1 MRLLFT
7 FTLKIPYYN
16 TEEGI
21 GLSKRTKII
30 VIKDGHDKV
39 MPIVDEATQEYF
51 ENIHQMLTDGF
62 KDKCWK
68 MI

>member
-1 MRLLFT
+1 MSRKEHFGIT
-7 FTLKIPYYN
+7 FLKKNDAWKQYVKN
-16 TEEGI
+16 A
-21 GLSKRTKII
+21 
-30 VIKDGHDKV
+30 VKDNDFMH
-39 MPIVDEATQEYF
+39 IVDEATQEYF